1 MPQPTDFGSE
11 SSKLGIKG
19 STPFWGSIILAT
31 TFIIGFSFWMPTRN
45 KTAHKYEVQRS
56 TSMSE
61 VVKHKIMTKLIDDLE
76 LKVLKSTSGVAN
88 VYVNGEDLLILIEY
102 TRQLEAVIQMMD
114 GDPSQAKQLYKH

>member
-1 MPQPTDFGSE
+1 
-11 SSKLGIKG
+11 
-19 STPFWGSIILAT
+19 
-31 TFIIGFSFWMPTRN
+31 MPTRN